1 VHEIACDESGY
12 EGERF
17 IDTTKDL
24 FAHGSVLIDAEAA
37 AGCLAE
43 LRRRVKSP
51 ATQYKAG
58 HLLREKSRPA
68 LEWFLGAD
76 SGMPGHGSVYLID
89 KAYFVVRT
97 VAHLFGLDGEELYRY
112 GPSRFGPD
120 RWPVFLAA
128 ANDLLRV
135 KDQDGV
141 VEEFFRVTAGR
152 FAAGR
157 ERAELFRAW
166 LREDPVRNSVLD
178 PLVPAI
184 VAAVHHWGPVA
195 VVHDRQ
201 TQLPAPRLARLR
213 ELCGD
218 RLAGVRFVD
227 AESDPRI
234 QLADMLA
241 GTVRAIASAE
251 RYGRAD
257 PVLADLAHTYIAA
270 SSIRTAWAAEMP

>member
-1 VHEIACDESGY
+1 VVREIACDESGY
-12 EGERF
+12 EGEKL

-24 FAHGSVLIDAEAA
+24 FAHASVLIDAEAA
-37 AGCLAE
+37 ASCLAE

-51 ATQYKAG
+51 AIQYKAN
-58 HLLREKSRPA
+58 HLLRERSRPA
-68 LEWFLGAD
+68 LEWFLGAS
-76 SGMPGHGSVYLID
+76 SGMPGLGYVYLID

-97 VAHLFGLDGEELYRY
+97 LANLFDLDADELYRS
-112 GPSRFGPD
+112 GPARFGPD

-135 KDQDGV
+135 KEQDGV
-141 VEEFFRVTAGR
+141 VEEFFRVAGGR
-152 FAAGR
+152 LAAGR
-157 ERAELFRAW
+157 ERADLFRAW
-166 LREDPVRNSVLD
+166 LRDDPVRNSVLD

-195 VVHDRQ
+195 VAHDRQ

-227 AESDPRI
+227 AQSDPRI

-241 GTVRAIASAE
+241 GTVRAITTE
-251 RYGRAD
+251 QRYGRAD
-257 PVLADLAHTYIAA
+257 PVLADLARPYIAA
-270 SSIRTAWAAEMP
+270 SSIRP